1 MLNDYKDLV
10 DELRNGDFGRM
21 YFTVYNFADDD
32 GWVKEISSLR
42 KSRYDFDDFEMHKFA
57 LSEDDVNG
65 LKMNDSTVVDKFN
78 GFKRHVENDMQ
89 NMPNIA
95 IFIIKDVGGVF
106 AVKPKECSVSQLK
119 MC

>member
-1 MLNDYKDLV
+1 
-10 DELRNGDFGRM
+10 
-21 YFTVYNFADDD
+21 
-32 GWVKEISSLR
+32 
-42 KSRYDFDDFEMHKFA
+42 
-57 LSEDDVNG
+57 
-65 LKMNDSTVVDKFN
+65 MNDSAVVDKFN

-95 IFIIKDVGGVF
+95 VFVIKDVGGVF